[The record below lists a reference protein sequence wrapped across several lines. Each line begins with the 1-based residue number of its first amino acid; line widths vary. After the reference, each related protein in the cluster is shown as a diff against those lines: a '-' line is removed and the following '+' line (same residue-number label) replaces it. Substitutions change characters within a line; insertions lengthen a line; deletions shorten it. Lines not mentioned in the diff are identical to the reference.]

1 MDYKEARAY
10 IEEISCYGS
19 VLGLTNIKELL
30 RRLGNPERDLAVIHV
45 AGTNGKGSVVSYLSH
60 IYKEAG
66 YKVCRYV
73 SPTICKYRERIQ
85 VNNRYIEKAD
95 FAEGITSIKELADEM
110 EKEGL
115 AHPTPFEVE
124 TALCLW
130 YGKKT
135 GCDLMILECGLG
147 GREDATNAIEEK
159 IATVF
164 ASISRD
170 HMGILGET
178 LEEIAMEKSGIMRK
192 QVPVISMGQEPEADK
207 VLRKQAQM
215 MQADFI
221 LADAGKAQVW
231 ESDLDHQVFSYEN
244 YKGLEIT
251 LAGRHQID
259 NAVLALQVVE
269 TLQSK
274 FPVPETALR
283 QGLLHTRWVGRC
295 TTIRREPRII
305 IDGAHN
311 EDAAQKLARVIKEQL
326 AGKRLIFMMGVFK
339 DKEYERIAALTA
351 PLADQIITFTIPDN
365 ERALSGLE
373 LAYAVQKYNPRVTSA
388 DSLKEALEM
397 ALLLAGK
404 EDVILAFG
412 SLSFQGRL
420 MELVERIWKKA

>member
-1 MDYKEARAY
+1 M
-10 IEEISCYGS
+10 
-19 VLGLTNIKELL
+19 V
-30 RRLGNPERDLAVIHV
+30 
-45 AGTNGKGSVVSYLSH
+45 
-60 IYKEAG
+60 
-66 YKVCRYV
+66 
-73 SPTICKYRERIQ
+73 
-85 VNNRYIEKAD
+85 
-95 FAEGITSIKELADEM
+95 
-110 EKEGL
+110 
-115 AHPTPFEVE
+115 
-124 TALCLW
+124 
-130 YGKKT
+130 
-135 GCDLMILECGLG
+135 
-147 GREDATNAIEEK
+147 
-159 IATVF
+159 
-164 ASISRD
+164 
-170 HMGILGET
+170 
-178 LEEIAMEKSGIMRK
+178 
-192 QVPVISMGQEPEADK
+192 QEPEADK

-221 LADAGKAQVW
+221 LADAGKTQVL

-295 TTIRREPRII
+295 TTIRREPRIM

-311 EDAAQKLARVIKEQL
+311 EDAAQKLSQVIKEQL

-339 DKEYERIAALTA
+339 DKEYDRIAALTA

-388 DSLKEALEM
+388 DSLKEALKM